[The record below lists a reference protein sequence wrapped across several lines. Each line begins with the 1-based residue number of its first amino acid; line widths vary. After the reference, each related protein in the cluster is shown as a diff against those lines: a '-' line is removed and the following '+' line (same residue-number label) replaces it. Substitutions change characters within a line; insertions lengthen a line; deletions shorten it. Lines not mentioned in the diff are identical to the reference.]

1 MSIPRKVDPN
11 RKVRVTANIDFQ
23 LHLLFKLACKEMG
36 VSMESRIEH
45 LLKED
50 MKQSLKKE
58 WFKGLAPSG
67 KNGLGNQKWKALNFA
82 TIKTQ

>member
-1 MSIPRKVDPN
+1 MGSSGKVEPT

-50 MKQSLKKE
+50 VKQSLKKK
-58 WFKGLAPSG
+58 WFKDLEHSESSD
-67 KNGLGNQKWKALNFA
+67 LGN
-82 TIKTQ
+82 

>member
-1 MSIPRKVDPN
+1 MSIPRKVNPD

-50 MKQSLKKE
+50 VKQSLKKE
-58 WFKGLAPSG
+58 WFKDLAPSE
-67 KNGLGNQKWKALNFA
+67 NSDLGN
-82 TIKTQ
+82 

>member
-1 MSIPRKVDPN
+1 MRIPRKVDPN

-50 MKQSLKKE
+50 VKQSLNKE
-58 WFKGLAPSG
+58 CFKDLEHSESSD
-67 KNGLGNQKWKALNFA
+67 LGN
-82 TIKTQ
+82 

>member
-1 MSIPRKVDPN
+1 MSTPRKVDSN
-11 RKVRVTANIDFQ
+11 KKVCVTARIDFQ

-36 VSMESRIEH
+36 VSMESRIEQ

-50 MKQSLKKE
+50 VKQSLKKD

-67 KNGLGNQKWKALNFA
+67 KNGFDDSK
-82 TIKTQ
+82 